1 MATIFGLLQDYYV
14 GSANTRQ
21 TSVDLG
27 TFTSCRVYPG
37 SSGPFTFAKRR
48 PRLPS
53 VPCTRQDNR
62 AIASGTAKA
71 WCRLRA
77 SKVLG
82 GHLLDKFLIL
92 QYSRRPLLASRH
104 EQIKRCCL
112 IAVAHSIL
120 TGHVFAK
127 RCESKRTARL
137 IFTDTLRAVS
147 CPLLPEPPVRTFSVG
162 RLSVNPQRHNASLS
176 YSRPYNLAPF
186 RTIPPPLP
194 SSRAGL

>member
-1 MATIFGLLQDYYV
+1 MDSNHFVGDSSIILCTLYLRLRCPPSPMATIFGLLQDYYV

-127 RCESKRTARL
+127 R
-137 IFTDTLRAVS
+137 F
-147 CPLLPEPPVRTFSVG
+147 
-162 RLSVNPQRHNASLS
+162 
-176 YSRPYNLAPF
+176 NL
-186 RTIPPPLP
+186 
-194 SSRAGL
+194 